1 MQQPEEERRADQGG
15 DHANW
20 DSDRARDAIG
30 NEKEERTAD
39 CGEWKDRA
47 RVWTNGESN
56 EMRNNQANKADQAGE
71 RNGGG
76 GCE

>member
-1 MQQPEEERRADQGG
+1 MQQPEEERRADERG
-15 DHANW
+15 DHTNW
-20 DSDRARDAIG
+20 DTDRARDAIC
-30 NEKEERTAD
+30 NEEEERTAD
-39 CGEWKDRA
+39 CGEREYRA

-71 RNGGG
+71 CNGGG

>member
-1 MQQPEEERRADQGG
+1 MQQPEEEWRTDQGG
-15 DHANW
+15 DHTNW
-20 DSDRARDAIG
+20 DTDRARDAIC
-30 NEKEERTAD
+30 NEEEQRTAD
-39 CGEWKDRA
+39 CGEREYRA

-71 RNGGG
+71 CNGGG

>member
-1 MQQPEEERRADQGG
+1 MQQPEEERRADERG
-15 DHANW
+15 DHADW
-20 DSDRARDAIG
+20 DTDRARHAIC

-39 CGEWKDRA
+39 CREWKDRA

-56 EMRNNQANKADQAGE
+56 EMRNNQANEADQPSE
-71 RNGGG
+71 CNGGG

>member
-1 MQQPEEERRADQGG
+1 MQQPEEEWCADQGG
-15 DHANW
+15 DHTHG
-20 DSDRARDAIG
+20 DTDRARNAIC

-39 CGEWKDRA
+39 RGERQDRA

-56 EMRNNQANKADQAGE
+56 EMRNNQANEADQPSE
-71 RNGGG
+71 CNGGG

>member
-1 MQQPEEERRADQGG
+1 MQQPEEERRADERG
-15 DHANW
+15 DHTNW
-20 DSDRARDAIG
+20 DTDRARDAIC
-30 NEKEERTAD
+30 NEEEERTAD
-39 CGEWKDRA
+39 CGEREYRA

>member
-56 EMRNNQANKADQAGE
+56 
-71 RNGGG
+71 
-76 GCE
+76 